1 MKTSP
6 LAALVS
12 VAVASASVAR
22 ADDDLF
28 SVMVAPTGTGPAPIT
43 VRDSNIINLADDLID
58 TTGDFSSFFGVDFRA
73 ALTYADVPDA
83 IVFTMSADRQTATLQ
98 LLGQPVRTF
107 SAANGSLSDQIEDYL
122 RGDRGGKRDLRRFFD
137 EINRRSLVA
146 VTDGN
151 PLASTARAAQFTFDR
166 FGFRADDPA
175 FEGRGEDGN
184 SEADGFSFR
193 MDSIG
198 GAIRTD
204 AGDGSSFT
212 FAPSFQFRFNE
223 RFAVVAAIPVEA
235 HEIEGSSVG
244 FVGFHVAAPIRVL
257 LPSNGSPVLWQITP
271 SLGSLFSASEDFA
284 AGGLLSTAG
293 VTSLLSLGVKD
304 WTFSLVNH
312 VSFYEGEKIKGDDFE
327 WESGV
332 SQGIL
337 KNGVQVSWRFA
348 DNWFVYA
355 SGAYSNFLNDARV
368 DHWWSPEA
376 GIGFRTSGGFAVVG
390 GYEANLASDY
400 ETHRARLTLQFGW

>member
-1 MKTSP
+1 MKAR
-6 LAALVS
+6 LAAVL
-12 VAVASASVAR
+12 ALALASPAL

-28 SVMVAPTGTGPAPIT
+28 SVMVAPTGAGPAPIT
-43 VRDSNIINLADDLID
+43 VADSSVIDLSNHLID
-58 TTGDFSSFFGVDFRA
+58 TTGAFAPFFGVAFQA
-73 ALTYADVPDA
+73 SLTYADVPNA

-137 EINRRSLVA
+137 ELNRRSLVA

-151 PLASTARAAQFTFDR
+151 PLASTARAAQYVFDR
-166 FGFRADDPA
+166 FGLRADDPA
-175 FEGRGEDGN
+175 LEPRGGDGN
-184 SEADGFSFR
+184 SDADGFSFR
-193 MDSIG
+193 MDSTG

-223 RFAVVAAIPVEA
+223 RFALVAAVPVEA

-244 FVGFHVAAPIRVL
+244 FVGFHVTAPIRVV
-257 LPSNGSPVLWQITP
+257 LPSEGLPLLWQVTP
-271 SLGSLFSASEDFA
+271 SVGSLFSASEDFV

-293 VTSLLSLGVKD
+293 VTSLLSLGLKD
-304 WTFSLVNH
+304 WTFSMVNH
-312 VSFYEGEKIKGDDFE
+312 LSFYEGEKIKGDDWE

-337 KNGVQVSWRFA
+337 KNGAQVAWRFA
-348 DNWFVYA
+348 EHWHAYA
-355 SGAYSNFLNDARV
+355 GLTYSNFLDDARV
-368 DHWWSPEA
+368 DHWWSPGA
-376 GIGFRTSGGFAVVG
+376 GIGYRTAGGFAIVA
-390 GYEANLASDY
+390 GYEANLAADY
-400 ETHRARLTLQFGW
+400 QTHRGKLTLQFGW